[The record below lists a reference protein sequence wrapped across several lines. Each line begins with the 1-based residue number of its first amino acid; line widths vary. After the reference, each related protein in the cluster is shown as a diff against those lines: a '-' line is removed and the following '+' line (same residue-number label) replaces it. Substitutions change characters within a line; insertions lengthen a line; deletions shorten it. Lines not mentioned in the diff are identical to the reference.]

1 MEPNLAR
8 LQNAHAQ
15 ATGSEETAPP
25 AKSGPHSP
33 NRLIAH
39 KLADAAINIDYCC
52 FATSP
57 VVKHGLLVLRV
68 SNPKKAMKVL
78 NL

>member
-1 MEPNLAR
+1 MELNLTR

-15 ATGSEETAPP
+15 VTGRRETVPP
-25 AKSGPHSP
+25 AKSGPRSP

>member
-15 ATGSEETAPP
+15 ATGRRETVPP
-25 AKSGPHSP
+25 AESKPRSP
-33 NRLIAH
+33 SRLIAH
-39 KLADAAINIDYCC
+39 KLADAAINIDYCYL
-52 FATSP
+52 ATSP

-78 NL
+78 NV